1 MAWIKSD
8 ESLSQHPKVD
18 ELAEILELHPAQ
30 AIGHLHYLWW
40 WALSYA
46 DDGDIT
52 KYYKRIAKAANYEG
66 DNEKFIE
73 ALVSAGW
80 LDQIGETI
88 QIHDWAEYHGALLDR
103 RQNDRERK
111 RKERVE
117 RESTAIEISQ
127 TTDNRHQDIFSAL
140 VEVCVGKPYAE
151 CKNELTSRTRGKLNV
166 AVKEFN
172 SMRTTPDEIRRRG
185 FNYFIRWKDRPTPDA
200 LVSNWTWLDEVI
212 SPKDKKQIDKQIIS
226 AQSNKELEE
235 WASSDE

>member
-18 ELAEILELHPAQ
+18 ELAELLELHPAQ

-52 KYYKRIAKAANYEG
+52 KYRKRISKAANYDG
-66 DNEKFIE
+66 DNDKFIE

-80 LDQIGETI
+80 LDEIGDTI
-88 QIHDWAEYHGALLDR
+88 IIHDWAEYHGALLDR

-111 RKERVE
+111 RKERVAK
-117 RESTAIEISQ
+117 ESTEIEVSE
-127 TTDNRHQDIFSAL
+127 TTSNNHQDIFSAL

-151 CKNELTSRTRGKLNV
+151 CKNELTSRTRGKLNL

-172 SMRTTPDEIRRRG
+172 NMGASPDEIRRRG

-200 LVSNWTWLDEVI
+200 LVGNWTWLDEVV
-212 SPKDKKQIDKQIIS
+212 SPKDKKQIDKQIIN
-226 AQSNKELEE
+226 AQASKELEE